1 MYKAKKAKS
10 RKEHWN
16 STWNSDKRNEFIE
29 LIKRDVT
36 FVSASA
42 YVWLPERTVRDWVER
57 DEKLSQE
64 YNRARNYMD
73 VITSNAITYAILDK
87 ENTSSDKAKW
97 ALEWKK
103 RRDKRYTDK
112 TDATLEVKA
121 DIELYDE
128 EQSL

>member
-1 MYKAKKAKS
+1 
-10 RKEHWN
+10 
-16 STWNSDKRNEFIE
+16 
-29 LIKRDVT
+29 
-36 FVSASA
+36 
-42 YVWLPERTVRDWVER
+42 LPERTVRDWVER